1 VSAHL
6 CGGVLGGL
14 LIQHAGQYFNAAHG
28 SAGGHPMNNV
38 QKSRCL
44 FVSLGICLFWVSSLV
59 AQDSIVRII
68 QTNFAGSNAHVIDP
82 TTNKVVDI
90 IQNVPKAHAA
100 VNHPDG
106 TYFYFANE
114 HDHNIVVVDTKTLE
128 VVDRI
133 PLVERPNK
141 LVINKTQN
149 KLYVA
154 IRDSAHLQIIDLDSH
169 KVIKTLSVH
178 AGIHNV
184 YVTKDDNYIVA
195 GLGAYPETFDE
206 PTIQV
211 IDASTD
217 EIAFSISLEGFRV
230 RPMAIESN
238 SDGSPSRIFAQAER
252 LNGFYV
258 VDWDQRKAIDFVAV
272 PSLSMAQQ
280 NFDGIQNGTG
290 HGLLVLPDQSALWY
304 ASRLD
309 SRVYAWSLPDLEFM
323 GGIEVGP
330 SPQWLTATPDS
341 QTLYVSM
348 VGSMETVA
356 LDTQAHE
363 IIARIPVGFGP
374 KRNST
379 HILPAALAR

>member
-1 VSAHL
+1 
-6 CGGVLGGL
+6 
-14 LIQHAGQYFNAAHG
+14 
-28 SAGGHPMNNV
+28 MNNV
-38 QKSRCL
+38 HTKRCL
-44 FVSLGICLFWVSSLV
+44 LSACLGTCLFWVSSLV
-59 AQDSIVRII
+59 AQTDSVVQII
-68 QTNFAGSNAHVIDP
+68 QTNYAGSNAHIIDP
-82 TTNKVVDI
+82 NTNKVVGVIDG
-90 IQNVPKAHAA
+90 VPMAHAA

-114 HDHNIVVVDTKTLE
+114 HDHHIDVVDTKTLQ
-128 VVDRI
+128 VVERI
-133 PLVERPNK
+133 PLIERPNK
-141 LVINKTQN
+141 LVVNKTHN
-149 KLYVA
+149 KLYVG
-154 IRDSAHLQIIDLDSH
+154 IRDSAHLQIIDLGTH
-169 KVIKTLSVH
+169 EVIKTLPVH
-178 AGIHNV
+178 YGIHNV
-184 YVTKDDNYIVA
+184 YVTKDDEYVIA
-195 GLGAYPETFDE
+195 GLGKNPDTLDE

-217 EIAFSISLEGFRV
+217 EIVFGIPLDGHRV

-238 SDGSPSRIFAQAER
+238 ADGSPRRIFAQATR

-258 VDWDQRKAIDFVAV
+258 VDWDQRKAVDFVSPPQLPV
-272 PSLSMAQQ
+272 SQQ
-280 NFDGIQNGTG
+280 NFDGIQEGTG
-290 HGLLVLPDQSALWY
+290 HGLLVLPDESALWY

-356 LDTQAHE
+356 VDTKSRE
-363 IIARIPVGFGP
+363 IVARIPVGFGP

-379 HILPAALAR
+379 HVLPATAAR

>member
-1 VSAHL
+1 
-6 CGGVLGGL
+6 
-14 LIQHAGQYFNAAHG
+14 
-28 SAGGHPMNNV
+28 MNNV
-38 QKSRCL
+38 KMRCL
-44 FVSLGICLFWVSSLV
+44 LSAFLGTCLVWASSLL
-59 AQDSIVRII
+59 AQDSVVQII
-68 QTNFAGSNAHVIDP
+68 QTNYAGTNAHIIDP
-82 TTNKVVDI
+82 NTNTVVDVI
-90 IQNVPKAHAA
+90 EGVPKAHAA

-114 HDHNIVVVDTKTLE
+114 FANQIDVVDTTTLQ

-133 PLVERPNK
+133 PLIDRPNK
-141 LVINKTQN
+141 LVINETYR

-154 IRDSAHLQIIDLDSH
+154 IRDSAYLQVIDVDTHEIIKSLP
-169 KVIKTLSVH
+169 VH
-178 AGIHNV
+178 FGIHNV
-184 YVTKDDNYIVA
+184 HVTKDDEYVVA
-195 GLGAYPETFDE
+195 GLAKNPDTADE

-217 EIAFSISLEGFRV
+217 EIVFGVPLDGHRV

-238 SDGSPSRIFAQAER
+238 ADGSPKRIFAQATR

-258 VDWDQRKAIDFVAV
+258 VDWDQRKAVDFVS
-272 PSLSMAQQ
+272 PPTLPISQQ
-280 NFDGIQNGTG
+280 NFDGIQEGVG
-290 HGLLVLPDQSALWY
+290 HGLQVLPDGSALWY

-309 SRVYAWSLPDLEFM
+309 SRVYAWALPSLEFM

-356 LDTQAHE
+356 VNTRTHE

-379 HILPAALAR
+379 HVLPVAAVR